1 MPFIITGP
9 GVLASRVDHSVV
21 SNVDWLP
28 TVASL
33 ARVQV
38 PRGQLLRGQDL
49 SPILRGELRHQTQ
62 RQQPLYWRGGGGSP
76 PCWNRSPPM
85 AMREG
90 DWKLLFAPRK
100 ISEPPSAPAAYRV
113 ELYNVSLGALESQ
126 GGSFLESANEAGS
139 QPEVV
144 ERMMARMM
152 AWHSQAP
159 CPFGNRN
166 NSREGVCTWLEIPFA
181 GCARYPLPGKPVASC
196 NGKPCPPAGH
206 SGPCVC
212 NAPPAA
218 DGLGSEAEVLYARQQ
233 ALNVE

>member
-126 GGSFLESANEAGS
+126 GGSFLESANEAECLDWITTRPDHS
-139 QPEVV
+139 LTVV
-144 ERMMARMM
+144 LK
-152 AWHSQAP
+152 
-159 CPFGNRN
+159 N
-166 NSREGVCTWLEIPFA
+166 NPDLAEKVRRSRKTTF
-181 GCARYPLPGKPVASC
+181 
-196 NGKPCPPAGH
+196 
-206 SGPCVC
+206 
-212 NAPPAA
+212 
-218 DGLGSEAEVLYARQQ
+218 GLGPALEAYNNDFRRGKFV
-233 ALNVE
+233 